1 MLLAFVFTIEST
13 VVVCTPKP
21 VLVKDVSLNVEDVL
35 GVRDNIY
42 EDMTKVYWVD
52 PVVSGIEPL
61 RVTVTVDPE
70 LVHVVPIVPVVVDRL
85 HLIVDDNVI

>member
-1 MLLAFVFTIEST
+1 
-13 VVVCTPKP
+13 
-21 VLVKDVSLNVEDVL
+21 
-35 GVRDNIY
+35 
-42 EDMTKVYWVD
+42 MTKVYWVD
-52 PVVSGIEPL
+52 PVVSAIEPL